1 MLCNK
6 RATPHTST
14 GIPPYTTR
22 QHCSTDRYA
31 QSYRNSPPAQTR
43 DSLIR
48 DKDDATMRKIKE
60 YADSKRYIK
69 PTNLFEGDMV
79 LAKRKSSH
87 KNIATPYDPK
97 PYIVSQRK
105 GAMITAKR
113 TDKEIKR
120 NSSLFKRVDPHT
132 ALKPETEIDD
142 EELELGLEDPTAL
155 QKVE

>member
-1 MLCNK
+1 
-6 RATPHTST
+6 
-14 GIPPYTTR
+14 
-22 QHCSTDRYA
+22 
-31 QSYRNSPPAQTR
+31 
-43 DSLIR
+43 
-48 DKDDATMRKIKE
+48 MRKMKE
-60 YADSKRYIK
+60 NMDSKRYIK

>member
-1 MLCNK
+1 
-6 RATPHTST
+6 
-14 GIPPYTTR
+14 
-22 QHCSTDRYA
+22 
-31 QSYRNSPPAQTR
+31 
-43 DSLIR
+43 
-48 DKDDATMRKIKE
+48 MRKMKE

-87 KNIATPYDPK
+87 KNIATPYDPN

-105 GAMITAKR
+105 GAMITAKINK
-113 TDKEIKR
+113 DIKR

-142 EELELGLEDPTAL
+142 EELELELEDPTVL